1 MRSVFL
7 LSTIIPLTFA
17 LSSCMKPH
25 KNAIKTKNLVPYF
38 SVNKFSSFVY
48 CDAYFYDVTDPTGG
62 WIELEDDAL
71 LTCEDQ
77 PMFNYSS
84 GFYSRSLIYEPG
96 KVYTIKVIRPV
107 DGSTII
113 SSTQID

>member
-1 MRSVFL
+1 MRSLFL
-7 LSTIIPLTFA
+7 LSLILPFA
-17 LSSCMKPH
+17 FGLASCMKPH
-25 KNAIKTKNLVPYF
+25 KNAIKTKNLEPHFLVSKYT
-38 SVNKFSSFVY
+38 SYVY
-48 CDAYFYDVTDPTGG
+48 CDAYFYDITDPSAGP
-62 WIELEDDAL
+62 IALEDDAL

-77 PMFNYSS
+77 PMYQSN
-84 GFYSRSLIYEPG
+84 GFYSRSLTYEPG